1 MWLPLLGLV
10 LGIVLGSTFS
20 LTIPGIY
27 AKYMSVAVLA
37 SLDSVFGGL
46 KGVMEN
52 KFDGAILL
60 TGFFTNALLA
70 ALLAFLGDKLGVDL
84 YMAAIFAFGVR
95 LFQNLAIIRRYI
107 LAGMLRKRQALAGGS
122 VDHDE

>member
-1 MWLPLLGLV
+1 MWLPLLGLI
-10 LGIVLGSTFS
+10 LGIILGSTFS
-20 LTIPGIY
+20 IPIPGIY

-37 SLDSVFGGL
+37 SLDSVLGGL
-46 KGVMEN
+46 KGVMED

-70 ALLAFLGDKLGVDL
+70 AMLAYLGDKLGVDL
-84 YMAAIFAFGVR
+84 YLAAIFAFGVR

-107 LAGMLRKRQALAGGS
+107 LVGLLRKKQTPVSGS
-122 VDHDE
+122 IPHE

>member
-10 LGIVLGSTFS
+10 LGLVIGSTFAIP
-20 LTIPGIY
+20 IPGIY

-46 KGVMEN
+46 KGVLEN
-52 KFDGAILL
+52 KFNGTILL

-70 ALLAFLGDKLGVDL
+70 ALLAFIGDKLGVDL
-84 YMAAIFAFGVR
+84 YLAAVFAFGVR
-95 LFQNLAIIRRYI
+95 LFQNLAIIRRH
-107 LAGMLRKRQALAGGS
+107 LLTNWMRRRKHLPVTGS
-122 VDHDE
+122 EHHE